1 MDTDLL
7 GSFGLR
13 LESTVYSDGSYSL
26 YRVNYQGRK
35 LIAEISDI
43 SGVYQHRWPSVGGL
57 IQPIS
62 ARDLPDQRKLL
73 LFDIGTGKFLCELT
87 EAIGRFSSE
96 RALELTRMVLRIV
109 SDLQAAGMISGYLG
123 PEMFVA
129 GGSIVRCLAGRRGI
143 PVSPFTPP
151 EIHSSRPS
159 DPRSDVSA
167 IGSFLFRLVAGTDD
181 REEQMHIWQI
191 LDPDLQVAIQS
202 MVAPSVV
209 GRPNGLKAVLSIL
222 DDLNAPKPVQEA
234 EELIQHDEGFL
245 RSKKKNSGSSRSKK
259 WFWIIGSVIV
269 LALASVAFFFSG
281 PPLDTGEDPVFV
293 DNFPDEQ
300 IEVESPWVEDTVST
314 IENGNS
320 LVTILLEDT
329 AKVWISNCTGV
340 TDIEFEFRAGE
351 VSHYSHVYPL
361 SGTTNRQFSLILARR
376 SDPSV
381 PLGGT
386 SLGTAVYQ
394 LADTL
399 FTVKAVDL
407 TIMLGTDLNYP
418 GINGG
423 FLNEPVAPAGTLF
436 VDVVNHGLQYEL
448 DNMPAAAWTASKI
461 NGMSC
466 EISGVEWLIS
476 VCDVRDADRFNE
488 DIGIPELLVETIFLH
503 KESSVPAGHLETL
516 LRQYFQPLPDSA
528 EFPVETIPVPD
539 IHILMG
545 QSVSH

>member
-7 GSFGLR
+7 GSYGLR
-13 LESTVYSDGSYSL
+13 LESTVYSDGSYSV
-26 YRVNYQGRK
+26 YRVDYQGRR
-35 LIAEISDI
+35 LIAEISEI

-73 LFDIGTGKFLCELT
+73 LFDIGAGKFLCELT
-87 EAIGRFSSE
+87 EAIGRFSPE
-96 RALELTRMVLRIV
+96 RALELTRMVLKIV

-129 GGSIVRCLAGRRGI
+129 GGSTIRCLAGRRGI
-143 PVSPFTPP
+143 PRSPFTPL
-151 EIHSSRPS
+151 EVHSTRPS

-181 REEQMHIWQI
+181 REEQMHIWQKI
-191 LDPDLQVAIQS
+191 DPALQAAIQS
-202 MVAPSVV
+202 MAAPSVV
-209 GRPNGLKAVLSIL
+209 DRPNGLKAALSIL
-222 DDLNAPKPVQEA
+222 DDLNAPEAVQEA
-234 EELIQHDEGFL
+234 EELIPHDEGFL
-245 RSKKKNSGSSRSKK
+245 RSKKKSSGSLSKK
-259 WFWIIGSVIV
+259 WFWIIGFVIV
-269 LALASVAFFFSG
+269 LALASVAFFSSG
-281 PPLDTGEDPVFV
+281 PPSDIEEEPVFV
-293 DNFPDEQ
+293 DTLPDESN
-300 IEVESPWVEDTVST
+300 EVGSPWVEDTVST
-314 IENGNS
+314 LENEAS
-320 LVTILLEDT
+320 SVTILLEDT
-329 AKVWISNCTGV
+329 AKVWVSNCTGIR
-340 TDIEFEFRAGE
+340 DIELEFRADE

-361 SGTTNRQFSLILARR
+361 SGTTNRQSSLILARR

-381 PLGGT
+381 PLAGT
-386 SLGTAVYQ
+386 PLGTAVYQ
-394 LADTL
+394 LADTI
-399 FTVKAVDL
+399 FTVRAVDL

-436 VDVVNHGLQYEL
+436 VDVVNHGIQYTLE
-448 DNMPAAAWTASKI
+448 NMSAAAWTASKI

-476 VCDVRDADRFNE
+476 VSDVRDADRFSE
-488 DIGIPELLVETIFLH
+488 DLGIPELLVETLFLH
-503 KESSVPAGHLETL
+503 KESSVPAGHLETI

-528 EFPVETIPVPD
+528 EFPLETIPVPD
-539 IHILMG
+539 IHILLG